1 MEHIRNDKGAIM
13 VEATIYIPLV
23 ICTVMALIYLALFN
37 MQEYM
42 MMYEAQRVAAVAARE
57 AAYSG
62 YEDFNMGADNE
73 IDFSWGSGNYPS
85 EAELTEYYK
94 AHHTNIKELYRE
106 ISGILS
112 SFTGFSNLSQNYEA
126 RFADAARNATLI
138 SLTQVSSPEVEIKKG
153 LLGTHVTVT
162 FTHSLPTPGVMRYLG
177 LADNFEIRSTAY
189 TYSGNPAGFVRNVDL
204 AVDLV
209 SYIMEKFGMADQIN
223 AFIDKTKVVL
233 QKIL

>member
-1 MEHIRNDKGAIM
+1 MKHIRNEKGAIM

-62 YEDFNMGADNE
+62 YENFGMGSDNE
-73 IDFSWGSGNYPS
+73 IDFSWGSANYPS
-85 EAELTEYYK
+85 ENEITEYYK
-94 AHHTNIKELYRE
+94 AHHSEIKELYRE

-112 SFTGFSNLSQNYEA
+112 SFTGFSNLTQDYER

-138 SLTQVSSPEVEIKKG
+138 AMTQVSSPEVDIKKG

-162 FTHSLPTPGVMRYLG
+162 FTHSLPTPGVMQYLG

-204 AVDLV
+204 SVDLV
-209 SYIMEKFGMADQIN
+209 SYILEKFGMADQMN
-223 AFIDKTKVVL
+223 TFLDKTKIVL
-233 QKIL
+233 EKIL